1 MINIVFKLC
10 MARRKKSRPKPL
22 EGLVNFELGKFKAGD
37 EIVYKRLGDGK
48 NSIGIIQ
55 YFEKGTKNK
64 DCITVIDL
72 ILSHFQTVRL
82 EDVVKEPTAKLVHS
96 LRNKAANPGR
106 RK

>member
-1 MINIVFKLC
+1 
-10 MARRKKSRPKPL
+10 MARRKKSKTHPL
-22 EGLVNFELGKFKAGD
+22 EGLVNFELGKLKAGD

-64 DCITVIDL
+64 DCVTVIDL
-72 ILSHFQTVRL
+72 ILSHFQTVHL
-82 EDVVKEPTAKLVHS
+82 EDIVKDPTAKLVHA